1 MKLTTLAF
9 SLSTVAIATAAGIE
23 IGDNQNIKGNVI
35 AGPGDNI
42 KIGESNNAA
51 GTAASNAA
59 KIDEALV
66 SGDKPAGSAL
76 GAAGNVGAPA
86 GPLCAAGASVPSSPL
101 WRCCTVVLR

>member
-23 IGDNQNIKGNVI
+23 IGDNQNIKGDVI

-51 GTAASNAA
+51 GTAASNND
-59 KIDEALV
+59 KIEEALV

-76 GAAGNVGAPA
+76 GAPGNVGAPGGSA
-86 GPLCAAGASVPSSPL
+86 LGAPGNVGAP
-101 WRCCTVVLR
+101 